1 MPYIPPENVIAP
13 ADYWQHQVPPMIP
26 YNGGPGDFSVA
37 EGTWNGEPCLAIR
50 WNGDDQGGTG
60 FPTVGPTR
68 TSSMVRCA
76 AGAGSDDQDH
86 LGGDEDTERVGWKSW
101 SEAKKNKRG

>member
-26 YNGGPGDFSVA
+26 YNDGPGDFSVA
-37 EGTWNGEPCLAIR
+37 EGTWNGEPCLAIL

-60 FPTVGPTR
+60 FPTVGPPGHPAWFVVPRELEAMIRITL
-68 TSSMVRCA
+68 A
-76 AGAGSDDQDH
+76 AMKILKG
-86 LGGDEDTERVGWKSW
+86 
-101 SEAKKNKRG
+101 